1 MKVFRAGY
9 ADTENAV
16 QTTENVG
23 QTQCRDN
30 MEEQISHLVRVADLA
45 MHVWLSEQGEEITDE
60 NSTVLQIILED
71 IQQRA
76 GQVDSGYRLTGK
88 SAVRAAR

>member
-1 MKVFRAGY
+1 MKVFSAGY
-9 ADTENAV
+9 SDTENVV
-16 QTTENVG
+16 QTTENAG

-45 MHVWLSEQGEEITDE
+45 MHVWLSEDE
-60 NSTVLQIILED
+60 DSTVLQIILED

-76 GQVDSGYRLTGK
+76 GRVDSG
-88 SAVRAAR
+88 